1 MPRATERLNRRS
13 SKEAI
18 QKAISS
24 CIETEMNA
32 YKETGKIG
40 NARPENAEE
49 ARKIAAGLCYSD
61 ARRHAGAAKVPK
73 K

>member
-1 MPRATERLNRRS
+1 MPLPTEKLTRRS

-18 QKAISS
+18 DNAIAQ
-24 CIETEMNA
+24 CHEVLH
-32 YKETGKIG
+32 KEHPDWSDERIS
-40 NARPENAEE
+40 
-49 ARKIAAGLCYSD
+49 AACYAD

>member
-1 MPRATERLNRRS
+1 MPLATEKLNRRS

-18 QKAISS
+18 QKAISACVS
-24 CIETEMNA
+24 QLADEHPDWDND
-32 YKETGKIG
+32 
-40 NARPENAEE
+40 R
-49 ARKIAAGLCYSD
+49 RVAACHAD